1 MESLG
6 ALDLRRVLDAV
17 HALGFAE
24 SMDELP
30 LLVSQLAYRLVPC
43 DRASWV
49 VIDFAECTLAGVH
62 WPEPESSP
70 LRRLPRNLDEVPLV
84 PEIARRINSETLR
97 ISDIWSRREW
107 HGKRIYSELYR
118 PNGGEYQMVMPLSF
132 ASPGSAG
139 TAGRR
144 IESLSLVR
152 ADSDFTDRERAML
165 DEFGRH
171 VRGAMRMLRRA
182 TTTPSRR
189 SAARF
194 GLTARQGDA
203 LLALADGSSIRY
215 AAAQLG
221 VTPKTLENHLQAAYR
236 RLGVSNRTA
245 ALSHL
250 AANSVSAYGLG
261 EIPH

>member
-6 ALDLRRVLDAV
+6 ALDLRGVLDAL
-17 HALGFAE
+17 HTLGFAE
-24 SMDELP
+24 SMDDLP
-30 LLVSQLAYRLVPC
+30 LLVSQLAFRLVPC
-43 DRASWV
+43 DRASWI
-49 VIDFAECTLAGVH
+49 VIDFADGTLAGVH

-70 LRRLPRNLDEVPLV
+70 LPRLPRNLQDVPLV
-84 PEIARRINSETLR
+84 PQISERVNSETLR
-97 ISDIWSRREW
+97 ISDVWSRREW
-107 HGKRIYSELYR
+107 HAKRIYSELYR

-132 ASPGSAG
+132 ASPGSSG

-144 IESLSLVR
+144 VEALSLVR
-152 ADSDFTDRERAML
+152 ADSDFSDRDRAIL
-165 DEFGRH
+165 NEFGRH
-171 VRGAMRMLRRA
+171 VRGVMRMLRRA

-189 SAARF
+189 SVARF

-203 LLALADGSSIRY
+203 LLALVDGSSIRY
-215 AAAQLG
+215 AATQLG

-245 ALSHL
+245 ALSQL
-250 AANSVSAYGLG
+250 AVGGGSAYGLG